1 MRRDPACR
9 VTALLNAAAKHV
21 RKTEEHSG
29 RPSASQTQQ
38 IALAAAHNGTITT
51 RDTFRCLAPCPRQTT
66 YGGAFDK
73 GCTHFPLCSAVLAPG
88 SIVGKRCCAKLLG
101 CTSTVLL
108 SHVVCLGGRSQSNT
122 SSAHRPLAGSDTPFL
137 LHNSFSGW
145 HTW

>member
-9 VTALLNAAAKHV
+9 VTALLNAAAKPV
-21 RKTEEHSG
+21 RETEEHSG

-38 IALAAAHNGTITT
+38 IALATIAPAQLTTERSRHGTLSGVL
-51 RDTFRCLAPCPRQTT
+51 RP

-73 GCTHFPLCSAVLAPG
+73 GCTHFPLCAAVLAPG

-137 LHNSFSGW
+137 LHNSLSGPP
-145 HTW
+145 TW